1 MKKLKRPLFGSHL
14 SIAGGYYKAVDRAAE
29 LGFDTVQLFTKNN
42 NRWQG
47 TKITDAMAQQFR
59 DSLNRHGIVSP
70 LSHASYLIN
79 MASPDDQLWQRSI
92 DAMIDE
98 LHRANLLSIEN
109 VVVHPGAFRDSDLD
123 SGITRIIDA
132 ISIVLDRTE
141 DLSTSILL
149 ETTAGQ
155 GTCIGH
161 RFEHL
166 AEIMRRVDHQDR
178 LAVCL
183 DTCHMFAAGYDMASK
198 SSYNK
203 TMKQLDETVGIAAV
217 RAVHLNDSLRPAGSR
232 VDRHAHIGRGEMGIE
247 PFRNL
252 LGDRR
257 FHGIPM
263 YLETP
268 KETEGEG
275 DEAVEMDTVNLK
287 VLQGLLRE

>member
-47 TKITDAMAQQFR
+47 TKITDEMAERFHR
-59 DSLNRHGIVSP
+59 SLAEGGIVSP

-79 MASPDDQLWQRSI
+79 MASPDDELWQRST

-98 LHRANLLSIEN
+98 LRRASLLTIEN
-109 VVVHPGAFRDSDLD
+109 VVVHPGAFRESDLET
-123 SGITRIIDA
+123 GIERIAEA
-132 ISIVLDRTE
+132 ILRTLDQTD

-161 RFEHL
+161 QFEHL
-166 AEIMRRVDHQDR
+166 ADIMQRVDCPDR
-178 LAVCL
+178 LGVCL
-183 DTCHMFAAGYDMASK
+183 DTCHMFAAGYKMAPRR
-198 SSYNK
+198 SYNK
-203 TMKQLDETVGIAAV
+203 TMKELDETVGIDAV
-217 RAVHLNDSLRPAGSR
+217 RGVHLNDSRKPFGSR

-247 PFRNL
+247 PFRCL
-252 LGDRR
+252 LTDSR
-257 FHGIPM
+257 FYGVPM

-275 DEAVEMDTVNLK
+275 AEEVEMDTVNLN
-287 VLQGLLRE
+287 VLQGLLRD